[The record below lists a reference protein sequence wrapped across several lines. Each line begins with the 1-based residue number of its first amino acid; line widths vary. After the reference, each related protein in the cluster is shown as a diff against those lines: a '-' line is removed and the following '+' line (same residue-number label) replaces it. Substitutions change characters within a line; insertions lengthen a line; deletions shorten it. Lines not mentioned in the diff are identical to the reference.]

1 MLPIS
6 IDLYFRNQYL
16 ITLNISVLFHYI
28 LLFLLQKASFFQIQ
42 VDKFSFCVNV
52 LFPRMEKSVQKIEM
66 LKTCGGRRISRCF
79 CSIIKCST
87 LKLHTSKCRTFH
99 MYDEF
104 SYAAH
109 RLKRPNGQGG
119 NYTVCRLKGN
129 KNLLQ
134 CISLKL
140 YPIYTRGRI
149 FVVKIR
155 TFQILFLPKFK
166 LKTIDN
172 YLVKF

>member
-1 MLPIS
+1 MLKILINAINAS
-6 IDLYFRNQYL
+6 RFYSRSFLYVT
-16 ITLNISVLFHYI
+16 IFHNETSTA
-28 LLFLLQKASFFQIQ
+28 KSFVFQIQ
-42 VDKFSFCVNV
+42 VDKFSFCIYV

-140 YPIYTRGRI
+140 YPI
-149 FVVKIR
+149 
-155 TFQILFLPKFK
+155 
-166 LKTIDN
+166 
-172 YLVKF
+172 